1 MKKVKDKSTHLSKAT
16 SKVEA
21 YRQKI
26 TEQFDEIEQM
36 MVKQLHLTDPQ
47 SVEEKLYGVEYK
59 WHFISEEDRD
69 FYQGCKFALE
79 NGLKW

>member
-1 MKKVKDKSTHLSKAT
+1 MKKVNEKSTRLSKGT

-26 TEQFDEIEQM
+26 TEQFDEIEEM
-36 MVKQLHLTDPQ
+36 MNKQIHITNPKA
-47 SVEEKLYGVEYK
+47 VEEKLYGINYK

>member
-1 MKKVKDKSTHLSKAT
+1 MKKVKKKSTHLSKAT
-16 SKVEA
+16 SKVKA

-26 TEQFDEIEQM
+26 TEQFDEIEEM
-36 MVKQLHLTDPQ
+36 MNKQLHLTDPQ
-47 SVEEKLYGVEYK
+47 SVEEKLYSVDYK

>member
-1 MKKVKDKSTHLSKAT
+1 MKKVKKKSTHLSKAT

-21 YRQKI
+21 YKQKI
-26 TEQFDEIEQM
+26 TEQFDEIEEM
-36 MVKQLHLTDPQ
+36 MNKQLHLTDPQ
-47 SVEEKLYGVEYK
+47 SVEEKLYSVDYK

-69 FYQGCKFALE
+69 FYQGCRYALD

>member
-1 MKKVKDKSTHLSKAT
+1 MKKVNEKSTRLLKGS

-26 TEQFDEIEQM
+26 TEQFNEIEEM
-36 MVKQLHLTDPQ
+36 MNKQIHLTDPKA
-47 SVEEKLYGVEYK
+47 VEKKLYGVDYK